1 MNVENVVKPP
11 HIPTDIN
18 INASL
23 LGRLFL
29 SRKAINNPII
39 KHPTKLEMEVPK
51 GKDIIILLEY
61 FVIKYLIVLPTP
73 PPKKTKI
80 KDFISK
86 ALIID

>member
-1 MNVENVVKPP
+1 VVKPP

-29 SRKAINNPII
+29 SRKAINNPIT

-51 GKDIIILLEY
+51 GKEIIILLEY
-61 FVIKYLIVLPTP
+61 FVIKYLTVLPIP

>member
-1 MNVENVVKPP
+1 MNVEKVVKPP
-11 HIPTDIN
+11 HKPTDIN
-18 INASL
+18 IKASL

-39 KHPTKLEMEVPK
+39 KHPTKLEMEVPNGK
-51 GKDIIILLEY
+51 GIIILLEY
-61 FVIKYLIVLPTP
+61 LVIKYLTVLPIP

-86 ALIID
+86 VQIID

>member
-18 INASL
+18 TNSSL

-29 SRKAINNPII
+29 SRKATNSPII
-39 KHPTKLEMEVPK
+39 KHPTKLEMEVPR
-51 GKDIIILLEY
+51 GKEIIILLEY
-61 FVIKYLIVLPTP
+61 FVIKYLTVLPIP

-86 ALIID
+86 VHIID

>member
-18 INASL
+18 INASF

-29 SRKAINNPII
+29 SRKAINNPMT
-39 KHPTKLEMEVPK
+39 KHPIKLEMEVPK
-51 GKDIIILLEY
+51 GKEIIILLEY
-61 FVIKYLIVLPTP
+61 FVIKYLTVLPTP

-80 KDFISK
+80 KDLISK
-86 ALIID
+86 AQIID

>member
-51 GKDIIILLEY
+51 GKEIRILLEY
-61 FVIKYLIVLPTP
+61 FVIKYLTVLPIP

-80 KDFISK
+80 KYFTSK
-86 ALIID
+86 ALTID

>member
-1 MNVENVVKPP
+1 MLKKLLSPP

-39 KHPTKLEMEVPK
+39 KHPTKFEMEVPK
-51 GKDIIILLEY
+51 GKEIIILLEY
-61 FVIKYLIVLPTP
+61 FVIKYLTVLPIP

-80 KDFISK
+80 KDLISK

>member
-29 SRKAINNPII
+29 SRKATNNPII
-39 KHPTKLEMEVPK
+39 KHPTKFEMEVPK
-51 GKDIIILLEY
+51 GKEIITLLVY
-61 FVIKYLIVLPTP
+61 FVIKYLIILPIP

-80 KDFISK
+80 KDFTSK
-86 ALIID
+86 ALTID